1 MPPAAPL
8 PCPCFPPAVPCLPCS
23 LPIPSRQGRHGSL
36 PRLPRIGIGS
46 PVVLHGATNP
56 SARGAAALRATGNR
70 APILPAAN
78 NASAPSYGLFSFI
91 LKASRQ
97 GLDASASLGLSV
109 LNPQEAA

>member
-46 PVVLHGATNP
+46 PVVLHGAANP

-78 NASAPSYGLFSFI
+78 NASAPSS
-91 LKASRQ
+91 
-97 GLDASASLGLSV
+97 GLS
-109 LNPQEAA
+109 LF

>member
-1 MPPAAPL
+1 VPPAAPL

-46 PVVLHGATNP
+46 PVVLHGAMNP
-56 SARGAAALRATGNR
+56 ERSQRRRLARNRQPRSCPARGDQCIGAVLWSVLVHPKSEPPR
-70 APILPAAN
+70 
-78 NASAPSYGLFSFI
+78 
-91 LKASRQ
+91 
-97 GLDASASLGLSV
+97 LGRIRFAF